1 MDLIKWT
8 IWDHIIWNHG
18 YVTYHMG
25 PFHRELYHMGTFH
38 MVPLSY
44 RTILYG
50 ILYNVPFGS
59 YRMIHTYVYVKY
71 GPYNMIHMY
80 NMVHIIWTSLDHMVP
95 TICYGKCLSFIF
107 MDPNFEFF
115 FLNFLWSILNQHNCQ
130 PNNFF
135 AYFYISFTW

>member
-8 IWDHIIWNHG
+8 ISYWTISYETISYGIMDMLDIIWDHFIWDHIIWNHIIWDPIKWTIWFIP
-18 YVTYHMG
+18 YD
-25 PFHRELYHMGTFH
+25 
-38 MVPLSY
+38 SY
-44 RTILYG
+44 
-50 ILYNVPFGS
+50 
-59 YRMIHTYVYVKY
+59 K
-71 GPYNMIHMY
+71 
-80 NMVHIIWTSLDHMVP
+80 MVHILWTSLDHMVP

-135 AYFYISFTW
+135 AYFYIFFYLVVV

>member
-25 PFHRELYHMGTFH
+25 PFH

-44 RTILYG
+44 GTILFG

-71 GPYNMIHMY
+71 GPYY
-80 NMVHIIWTSLDHMVP
+80 MVHIIWTSLDHMVP

-115 FLNFLWSILNQHNCQ
+115 FLNF
-130 PNNFF
+130 
-135 AYFYISFTW
+135 

>member
-1 MDLIKWT
+1 M
-8 IWDHIIWNHG
+8 G
-18 YVTYHMG
+18 PYHMG
-25 PFHRELYHMGTFH
+25 PYDTISYGTI
-38 MVPLSY
+38 SY
-44 RTILYG
+44 ETISYG
-50 ILYNVPFGS
+50 TISYGAISYGTISYGTIPYGTISYGNISYGTLWYGS
-59 YRMIHTYVYVKY
+59 FKK
-71 GPYNMIHMY
+71 
-80 NMVHIIWTSLDHMVP
+80 VHIIWTSLDHMVP